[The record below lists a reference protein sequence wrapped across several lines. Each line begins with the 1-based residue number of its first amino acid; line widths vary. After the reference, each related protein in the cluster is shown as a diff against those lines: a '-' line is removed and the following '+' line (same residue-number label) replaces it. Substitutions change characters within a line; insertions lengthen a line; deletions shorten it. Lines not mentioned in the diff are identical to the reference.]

1 MCVYRSPE
9 RNRPRTGK
17 LLRILCGHSPQMP
30 QIALVSDQHDNNVRV
45 RVIAQLLQP
54 PVDIIVGL
62 VLADI
67 VDQESTDST
76 AIVGRC
82 NRAVPF
88 LAGGIPN
95 LSLDG
100 LGVDLDRAGRE
111 LDTDCRLGL

>member
-1 MCVYRSPE
+1 MS
-9 RNRPRTGK
+9 
-17 LLRILCGHSPQMP
+17 
-30 QIALVSDQHDNNVRV
+30 QIALVSDEHDNNVRV
-45 RVIAQLLQP
+45 SVVAQLLQP

-67 VDQESTDST
+67 VDKKSTDST
-76 AIVGRC
+76 AVVGRR

-88 LAGGIPN
+88 LTGGIPN

-100 LGVDLDRAGRE
+100 LGVDLDRAGCK